1 MKTRVR
7 PEIKNK
13 KAYHNYF
20 IDEELECGISLRG
33 NEVKSII
40 TGKANI
46 NEAWISIQDGNLVIR
61 NMFISK
67 YDAANAFDVD
77 ERRDRQLLAH
87 KNEIRKIAEQ
97 VSEKG
102 VTIIPLKLYF
112 NINKSKCKV
121 LIGIARGK
129 HNYDK
134 RNDLKTKQ
142 VKRDIDRALKLG

>member
-13 KAYHNYF
+13 KAYHSYF

-40 TGKANI
+40 AGKANI

-87 KNEIRKIAEQ
+87 KNEIRKIAGQ